1 MRMSG
6 SKPLVHTFSCA
17 AKNYEN
23 CSLHCYKVPIG
34 IDPHPTHTTHNTQH
48 TFPIRFD
55 SIFPTLPRTTLL
67 TVGSTSRLCFCF
79 SDNSAI
85 TGAHRALFQRVSQP
99 SRVTTSPPLM
109 LTLERAFTILLLLLC
124 NSIHSSESVELKQRP
139 TKSVSFIQGVDET
152 PLNSIDS
159 IKTMSIVD
167 AFVGNRG
174 KGSNTGG
181 LLYRRGQVFY
191 TAAVVFAD
199 YKYVQWKCNNMQDAD
214 EAVINDIWNKA
225 HERNAEFLG
234 NKFISL
240 EGLWVKLG
248 QYLSSRA
255 DVMPD
260 PYLRVLSKCQV
271 PSDTFRQ

>member
-1 MRMSG
+1 MLYLEG
-6 SKPLVHTFSCA
+6 AFS
-17 AKNYEN
+17 
-23 CSLHCYKVPIG
+23 
-34 IDPHPTHTTHNTQH
+34 
-48 TFPIRFD
+48 
-55 SIFPTLPRTTLL
+55 
-67 TVGSTSRLCFCF
+67 
-79 SDNSAI
+79 
-85 TGAHRALFQRVSQP
+85 
-99 SRVTTSPPLM
+99 
-109 LTLERAFTILLLLLC
+109 ILLLFLC
-124 NSIHSSESVELKQRP
+124 NSLHSGESLELKPRP

-152 PLNSIDS
+152 PLNSLDNV
-159 IKTMSIVD
+159 KTMSIVD

-174 KGSNTGG
+174 KGSNSGG

-214 EAVINDIWNKA
+214 EAVINEIWNKA

-271 PSDTFRQ
+271 RFLPEASTILFVGSYKRKSPDEMIIF

>member
-1 MRMSG
+1 MLNLEG
-6 SKPLVHTFSCA
+6 AFS
-17 AKNYEN
+17 
-23 CSLHCYKVPIG
+23 
-34 IDPHPTHTTHNTQH
+34 
-48 TFPIRFD
+48 
-55 SIFPTLPRTTLL
+55 
-67 TVGSTSRLCFCF
+67 
-79 SDNSAI
+79 
-85 TGAHRALFQRVSQP
+85 
-99 SRVTTSPPLM
+99 
-109 LTLERAFTILLLLLC
+109 ILLLFLC
-124 NSIHSSESVELKQRP
+124 RSLHTGVSLELKPRP
-139 TKSVSFIQGVDET
+139 TKSVSFTQGIDET
-152 PLNSIDS
+152 PLNSLDNF
-159 IKTMSIVD
+159 KTMSIVD

-214 EAVINDIWNKA
+214 EAVINEIWNRA

-234 NKFISL
+234 NKFLSL

-271 PSDTFRQ
+271 LLWPLTPFTFFMSSYKRQSPDDMSEL

>member
-1 MRMSG
+1 MKYVHSSR
-6 SKPLVHTFSCA
+6 KQFPARRKEATVEPLFM
-17 AKNYEN
+17 
-23 CSLHCYKVPIG
+23 LHRVG
-34 IDPHPTHTTHNTQH
+34 A
-48 TFPIRFD
+48 F
-55 SIFPTLPRTTLL
+55 TTLL
-67 TVGSTSRLCFCF
+67 L
-79 SDNSAI
+79 I
-85 TGAHRALFQRVSQP
+85 
-99 SRVTTSPPLM
+99 
-109 LTLERAFTILLLLLC
+109 LC
-124 NSIHSSESVELKQRP
+124 NSLYSGESLELKPRP
-139 TKSVSFIQGVDET
+139 TKTVSFIQGVDES
-152 PLNSIDS
+152 PLNSLDS

-214 EAVINDIWNKA
+214 EAVINEIWNKA

-271 PSDTFRQ
+271 RLSRICFHLFSMSQFEREPLDHM